1 MTNKVKEE
9 IDQQK
14 PSAISGLRFAIG
26 RTIIGFGASVAGDF
40 LLDFSNRNLKM
51 INRTDISRP
60 IDGHWITGANGEPLF
75 YRNKEDRKF
84 NFLGCETG
92 IVYKSFDEI
101 ADPADIKIIEQINKD
116 EEQFR
121 DNDDGIVKVP
131 QSDMIKLDV
140 TEKFK
145 AFDLD
150 PNLGRRMM
158 SDAIE
163 RREATLDKNTLKDAL
178 VKLSYVMVGAIVMYM
193 GTTAGGGGGGG
204 VTSGLI
210 GSLMLMSPRFD

>member
-1 MTNKVKEE
+1 MSNKVKEE

-26 RTIIGFGASVAGDF
+26 RTIIGIGASVAGKF
-40 LLDFSNRNLKM
+40 LLQYSNGNMRM
-51 INRTDISRP
+51 VNRTDISRP

-75 YRNKEDRKF
+75 YRSKSDRKF
-84 NFLGCETG
+84 NFLGSETG
-92 IVYKSFDEI
+92 LIYKSFDELV
-101 ADPADIKIIEQINKD
+101 DPGDVKIIEQINKN
-116 EEQFR
+116 EEKFR
-121 DNDDGIVKVP
+121 DEDDGIVKVP
-131 QSDMIKLDV
+131 NSDMINLDI

-163 RREATLDKNTLKDAL
+163 RREATLDKDTIKDAL
-178 VKLSYVMVGAIVMYM
+178 IKASFFMMGAIVMYM
-193 GTTAGGGGGGG
+193 GTTAGSGSGG
-204 VTSGLI
+204 VSSGLI
-210 GSLMLMSPRFD
+210 GMITMPTLGF